1 MTKKLDYRQEIS
13 YVIMELLFYYL
24 LFLTFQNIYYS
35 DHVVPYLEGIKL
47 LPMVIFVYLIR
58 KYIKNIFVFL
68 GLHIVVLALFVLM
81 DLDSFCK
88 VLYVVF
94 WTVQLLQSLHF
105 WKKEDATPYKE
116 MPLGFMAIFFV
127 MGIYGQKVAME
138 YYYLVCG
145 MGIIYYLL
153 HLATQYFHNYSQF
166 LKNQNEIKH
175 FPYKKINLIHNMYLS
190 ILAGVL
196 ILLIVVVVLVKPEN
210 ITGVIGAFLFGVL
223 QKLFSGLA
231 EVPVKE
237 EAEVSTSKQE
247 QQQNFFGDGF
257 EDQMPKN
264 ENLLKILETVFNFL
278 CVVAI
283 VAFILLVIYGIFEF
297 FKKYMNKN
305 LMDSDEVAEIKKEKK
320 VKIMKK
326 EREKKSLFSRFNLS
340 NSEKIRKLYFKKMKL
355 YEKKQVIVL
364 KDYLTPEELK
374 QMVESQTKDKI
385 DEITNCYEEARY
397 GMEEQSREKVMKMK
411 AGMHGS

>member
-1 MTKKLDYRQEIS
+1 M
-13 YVIMELLFYYL
+13 
-24 LFLTFQNIYYS
+24 
-35 DHVVPYLEGIKL
+35 
-47 LPMVIFVYLIR
+47 
-58 KYIKNIFVFL
+58 
-68 GLHIVVLALFVLM
+68 
-81 DLDSFCK
+81 
-88 VLYVVF
+88 
-94 WTVQLLQSLHF
+94 
-105 WKKEDATPYKE
+105 
-116 MPLGFMAIFFV
+116 
-127 MGIYGQKVAME
+127 
-138 YYYLVCG
+138 
-145 MGIIYYLL
+145 
-153 HLATQYFHNYSQF
+153 
-166 LKNQNEIKH
+166 
-175 FPYKKINLIHNMYLS
+175 
-190 ILAGVL
+190 
-196 ILLIVVVVLVKPEN
+196 LIVVVVLVKPEN
-210 ITGVIGAFLFGVL
+210 ITNVIGAFLFGVL

-283 VAFILLVIYGIFEF
+283 VALILLVIYGIFEF